1 MMKENKLVEVTKPI
15 RLELLEDKFIL
26 PPQIQAKVDAFWE
39 GLVREKPYYRR
50 GEAFTIANICE
61 KKDVI
66 EVKLA
71 LTDYAHYI
79 YTRAVGLPKELAF
92 NNLHTSCTIETA
104 DGVLIFGLTGENTAK
119 IGIVQCVG
127 GGLDRDDVRGN
138 EIDLEH
144 NIKKELQEEVGID
157 ANDEK
162 AASSLKLSYLKYTF
176 NEKFSS
182 IAAIFYLKL
191 NLSEKEFLAQY
202 EEFEKE
208 LREKGQVP
216 ELQKIICLPKKE
228 EVMRDFLRNHKSDS
242 LDLYM
247 EALLEKLISED
258 NGENPNITDNKSE
271 FKSFSRLA

>member
-1 MMKENKLVEVTKPI
+1 MLKENKIVEVTKPV
-15 RLELLEDKFIL
+15 RLELLKDKFVL
-26 PPQIQAKVDAFWE
+26 PPEIQVKVDAYWE
-39 GLVREKPYYRR
+39 ELVEKKPCYRR
-50 GEAFTIANICE
+50 GEAFTISDVCE
-61 KKDVI
+61 KDDAV

-71 LTDYAHYI
+71 LTDYAHYV
-79 YTRAVGLPKELAF
+79 YTRAVGLPAEFAF
-92 NNLHTSCTIETA
+92 NNMHTSCAIETA
-104 DGVLIFGLTGENTAK
+104 DGVLIFGLTGENTAS

-162 AASSLKLSYLKYTF
+162 VASSLKLGYLKYTF

-191 NLSEKEFLAQY
+191 KLSEKEFRVHY
-202 EEFEKE
+202 GEFEKE

-216 ELQKIICLPKKE
+216 ELQKIVYLPKKE
-228 EVMRDFLRNHKSDS
+228 EAIWEFLRNSKSDS
-242 LDLYM
+242 LDIYI

-258 NGENPNITDNKSE
+258 NRENSGGV
-271 FKSFSRLA
+271 